1 MAEQDDL
8 NTRLV
13 LLEKTA
19 VSREVLVER
28 EEKLLDRFEALLVRH
43 QKQASDDQAHALKVF
58 GHDIAEKITESEKR
72 IHLRRDEAAAAR
84 EEARR
89 AEEAAKAPPPPESPI
104 KGWIAANW
112 MWVGGVGILV
122 VLLRPDLAT
131 AVVRLVL

>member
-1 MAEQDDL
+1 MADGDDL

-19 VSREVLVER
+19 VSRDMLVER
-28 EEKLLDRFEALLVRH
+28 DERLLDRFEEL
-43 QKQASDDQAHALKVF
+43 
-58 GHDIAEKITESEKR
+58 
-72 IHLRRDEAAAAR
+72 LRRDRKQAAEEREHERKMNGHEIAEQLRIWAGKIHTER
-84 EEARR
+84 DAIEDKKEEARR
-89 AEEAAKAPPPPESPI
+89 AEEAAKPPPPPESPI

-112 MWVGGVGILV
+112 MWVGGIGILV